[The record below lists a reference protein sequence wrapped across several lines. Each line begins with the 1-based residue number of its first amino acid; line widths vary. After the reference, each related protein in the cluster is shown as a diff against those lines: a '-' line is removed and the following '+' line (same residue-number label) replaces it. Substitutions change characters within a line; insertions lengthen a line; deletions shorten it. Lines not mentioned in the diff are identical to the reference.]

1 MGRPIIKIDALPED
15 MRKDFEDYN
24 LNNIIEPLKQKLE
37 KYSNLFLRGTDRY
50 TDFED
55 QIIKVEPVFRVSR
68 CGNDQEVKGL
78 FVYVFD
84 IDEELGDPYLQYY
97 ANIQKRETQ
106 EIGAIGINLINAA
119 LG

>member
-1 MGRPIIKIDALPED
+1 MGRPIIKINALPED
-15 MRKDFEDYN
+15 MRRDFEGYD
-24 LNNIIEPLKQKLE
+24 LNNIEPLKQKLE
-37 KYSNLFLRGTDRY
+37 EYSNLFLRGIDCY

-55 QIIKVEPVFRVSR
+55 QIIRVEPVFRTSR